1 MKRSRSTLQATMPDG
16 VVVERV
22 VARPGAYRFATAQKR
37 MNQWILLS
45 MHSSQ
50 TLAERSKSRLERCF
64 SYENG
69 SHEFQPIAVVPLV
82 RKSASQ
88 FGAGKIDTSSDT

>member
-1 MKRSRSTLQATMPDG
+1 MPDG
-16 VVVERV
+16 VVVEMV
-22 VARPGAYRFATAQKR
+22 VSRPSAYRFATAQKR

-50 TLAERSKSRLERCF
+50 TLAERSKGRLERCF

>member
-1 MKRSRSTLQATMPDG
+1 MPDG

-22 VARPGAYRFATAQKR
+22 VTRPGAYRFATAQKR

-50 TLAERSKSRLERCF
+50 ALAERSKGKLERCF
-64 SYENG
+64 SCENYSQG
-69 SHEFQPIAVVPLV
+69 FQPIEVVRLAH
-82 RKSASQ
+82 KSASESNT
-88 FGAGKIDTSSDT
+88 GKVDTTFIT